1 MVNAI
6 KAAIGDAVLTF
17 MFVFVSSTLGLVTNE
32 IIKALDLHHVS
43 YKSGL
48 DYPFIVITT
57 ILIFVLVTTF
67 TFIGNALGGASFNP
81 TGNASFYAAGLGSD
95 TLFSMALRFPAQVC
109 YACFYAK
116 KGSFFFPLFLFW
128 ILGVLSWFRNSAC
141 SLWKI

>member
-32 IIKALDLHHVS
+32 IIKALDLLHVS

-48 DYPFIVITT
+48 DYPFIMITT

-116 KGSFFFPLFLFW
+116 KGSFFSPFSFLDIGGP
-128 ILGVLSWFRNSAC
+128 ILVQKLGM
-141 SLWKI
+141 